1 MMRRSGQLL
10 GWAFHVKN
18 QRFTFSFDLW
28 FGRSDRILV
37 SHFSAVWFSDESSSN
52 LCFGLQIG
60 ALAFVPGKLGCGCQ
74 WVGG

>member
-37 SHFSAVWFSDESSSN
+37 SHFSAVWFSD
-52 LCFGLQIG
+52 GLQIG